1 MIWRSAIAAAV
12 LCAWSVSAESPTAD
26 AIMAKVAENQD
37 RAQAAR
43 AEFVYR
49 QKMLIRLQ
57 RGNGKLAREEEREYR
72 VVPTENGIKKELTRF
87 AGKYENKGRVTE
99 YDKPGFLYRG
109 TDIDGEILTD
119 MADDLAN
126 SKKARDGIATG
137 FPLSGKEQQ
146 RYVFHLEGTENYRGA
161 EVYKINFK
169 PKKTSLVDCDDDG
182 NSCWSGEVLVDATEF
197 QPVVITTF
205 LAKNVPVLVQTL
217 LGTNI
222 RHLGFKLTY
231 QKFDQGLWFPV
242 TYGGEFE
249 VKAVFFYKRRFA
261 IALTNSGF
269 QRSDVSSRV
278 RFGEPVNP

>member
-1 MIWRSAIAAAV
+1 VICRSAIAAVV
-12 LCAWSVSAESPTAD
+12 LWRFSAFAQIPTAD
-26 AIMAKVAENQD
+26 EIMAKVAENQD

-43 AEFVYR
+43 AEFVYK

-57 RGNGKLAREEEREYR
+57 RGNGKLAREEEREYT
-72 VVPTENGIKKELTRF
+72 VTPTEKGIKKELTRF
-87 AGKYENKGRVTE
+87 VGKYESKGRVTE
-99 YDKPGFLYRG
+99 YDKPGFLYKG

-126 SKKARDGIATG
+126 DKKARDGIATG

-146 RYVFHLEGTENYRGA
+146 RYTFHLEGTDTYRGA
-161 EVYKINFK
+161 DAYKISFK

-205 LAKNVPVLVQTL
+205 LAKNIPVLVQTL
-217 LGTNI
+217 LGTNV

-261 IALTNSGF
+261 VALSNSGF
-269 QRSDVSSRV
+269 QRADVSSRV

>member
-1 MIWRSAIAAAV
+1 VNSRSLIAAA
-12 LCAWSVSAESPTAD
+12 LWASSVFAQAPTAD
-26 AIMAKVAENQD
+26 SIMAKVAENQD

-43 AEFVYR
+43 AEFVYK
-49 QKMLIRLQ
+49 QKMQIRLK
-57 RGNGKLAREEEREYR
+57 RANGKLAREEEREYT
-72 VVPTENGIKKELTRF
+72 VTPTEKGFNKELTHFVGR
-87 AGKYENKGRVTE
+87 YESKGRVTE
-99 YDKPGFLYRG
+99 YDKPGFEYKDL
-109 TDIDGEILTD
+109 DIDGDIISD
-119 MADDLAN
+119 MANDLAN
-126 SKKARDGIATG
+126 DKKARDGIATG
-137 FPLSGKEQQ
+137 FPLTAKEQS
-146 RYVFHLEGTENYRGA
+146 RYLFHLEGTEIYRGA
-161 EVYKINFK
+161 EVHKISFK

-182 NSCWSGEVLVDATEF
+182 NSCWSGEVLVDAHEF

-231 QKFDQGLWFPV
+231 QKFDEGLWFPV

-261 IALTNSGF
+261 VALTNSGF
-269 QRSDVSSRV
+269 QRADVSTRV